1 MTLDEVKIH
10 LPKDYLKLERPGRL
24 VNMLAIMKNSSL
36 LFCDLYMNENNFLD
50 LSQVK
55 CNYFRLRL
63 TRDIYYPALLII

>member
-1 MTLDEVKIH
+1 MKKKIH
-10 LPKDYLKLERPGRL
+10 LPTDYLKLERPDRL

-36 LFCDLYMNENNFLD
+36 LFCDLYKHEKTISLD

-63 TRDIYYPALLII
+63 THDIYYPALLII